1 MNTLTA
7 YAYRCL
13 AVTLAVI
20 GIVMLLTDGENMD
33 EETAIRIMW
42 LLGSV
47 GVIMLF
53 LDIIPSIF
61 SWIKN
66 DYVNHGITAAT
77 LVFAALTVSAFS
89 EHTSTDPNSSE
100 SKMLMVI
107 IFGII
112 MSAAYLLIW
121 WLNKKKQEKEDAENS
136 EEISEEE

>member
-1 MNTLTA
+1 MSTLTA

-20 GIVMLLTDGENMD
+20 GIVMLLTDGESVT
-33 EETAIRIMW
+33 EETAIRIVW

-53 LDIIPSIF
+53 VDIVPSIF

-66 DYVNHGITAAT
+66 DYVNHGITAASI
-77 LVFAALTVSAFS
+77 VVAALTASAFS

-100 SKMLMVI
+100 SKILMII

-136 EEISEEE
+136 EEVSEED

>member
-13 AVTLAVI
+13 TVTLAVI
-20 GIVMLLTDGENMD
+20 GIFMLLTDGENVT
-33 EETAIRIMW
+33 EEMAIRIMW

-61 SWIKN
+61 SWIRN
-66 DYVNHGITAAT
+66 DYVNHGITAASI
-77 LVFAALTVSAFS
+77 VVAALTASAFS
-89 EHTSTDPNSSE
+89 EHTSMDPNSSE
-100 SKMLMVI
+100 SKMLMII